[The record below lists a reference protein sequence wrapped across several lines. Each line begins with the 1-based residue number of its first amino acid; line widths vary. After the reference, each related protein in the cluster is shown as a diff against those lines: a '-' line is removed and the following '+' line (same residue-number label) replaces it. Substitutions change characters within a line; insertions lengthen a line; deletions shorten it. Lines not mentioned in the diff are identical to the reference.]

1 MIVGVCTSE
10 HGQELLPQTVKTKG
24 IEYPVA
30 SDPQLI
36 EEKDWDVEC
45 YPMYAIVDRKGIV
58 RSIGLQPENVEVVVK
73 KLMGEAAP

>member
-24 IEYPVA
+24 IEFPVA

-45 YPMYAIVDRKGIV
+45 YPTYAIVDRKGIV